1 VVAPGTGGTGP
12 SSATGGAG
20 PGGNGARGGG
30 GAAGA
35 GAKGGAAGNP
45 AGAGACTTTSAL
57 LCDDFE
63 SYPVGQVPGGPWTAS
78 INQGT
83 VVVDTTRAWS
93 GTHAVRVTVAG
104 GTGTY
109 RRAFLSTMGPPVFPL
124 PGNAFY
130 GRMMIWLNA
139 APAGSVHWTN
149 IQAEG
154 PVPGMNFRALSRY
167 GGQLQKRLM
176 ASYDTQGVASDC
188 WRHSATL
195 MPEAR
200 WACMEWRF
208 NGPNNETDFWLDG
221 TALTDLTV
229 IKRGDGCLDNGTN
242 GDWLAP
248 TYDTLLLGWEH
259 YQQSIVHDMWID
271 DVGVSLQR
279 LGCPAANPPTK

>member
-1 VVAPGTGGTGP
+1 
-12 SSATGGAG
+12 
-20 PGGNGARGGG
+20 
-30 GAAGA
+30 
-35 GAKGGAAGNP
+35 
-45 AGAGACTTTSAL
+45 
-57 LCDDFE
+57 
-63 SYPVGQVPGGPWTAS
+63 VGQVPGGPWTANT
-78 INQGT
+78 NQGT
-83 VVVDTTRAWS
+83 VVVDSTRAWS

-154 PVPGMNFRALSRY
+154 PVPGMGFRALSRY

-221 TALTDLTV
+221 VALTDLTV
-229 IKRGDGCLDNGTN
+229 IKRGDGCLNNGTN

-248 TYDTLLLGWEH
+248 TYDTLFLGWEH

-279 LGCPAANPPTK
+279 LGCPAANPPTN